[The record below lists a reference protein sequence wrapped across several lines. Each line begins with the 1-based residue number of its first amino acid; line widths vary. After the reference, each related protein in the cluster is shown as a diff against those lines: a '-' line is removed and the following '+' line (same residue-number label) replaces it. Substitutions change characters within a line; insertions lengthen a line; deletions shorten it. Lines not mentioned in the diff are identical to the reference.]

1 MIATSMAIP
10 EGRYQMPQTLD
21 LSSDELLTTTRSVRR
36 RLDLERPVE
45 RHLIEECLN
54 IAMQAPTGS
63 NAQSWAFVV
72 VTDADK
78 RARIAELYQQGWAA
92 YTQLPM
98 FLGKLTFADPNR
110 NSAQQRTASAG
121 TYLADHF
128 HEVPAMVIPCVVG
141 RPESLPGLPP
151 TLVNATVYS
160 SVIQAA
166 WSFQLAARARGLVS
180 CWTTLH
186 LLFEKEVAEILEI
199 PHAEI
204 LQTGLIC
211 LGHAK
216 GGTDFKPGHR
226 DSLETKVHWDTW

>member
-1 MIATSMAIP
+1 MIPTSMATP
-10 EGRYQMPQTLD
+10 EGSYRMPQTLD

-45 RHLIEECLN
+45 RHLIEECLDV
-54 IAMQAPTGS
+54 ATQAPTGS
-63 NAQSWAFVV
+63 NAQTWAFVV

-78 RARIAELYQQGWAA
+78 RARIAELYRQAWDA
-92 YTQLPM
+92 YIQMPISA
-98 FLGKLTFADPNR
+98 GNLTFPDPAR
-110 NSAQQRTASAG
+110 QSAQQRTQNSA

-128 HEVPAMVIPCVVG
+128 HEVPVMVIPCVAG
-141 RPESLPGLPP
+141 RPERLAGLPP
-151 TLVNATVYS
+151 SFVNASVYS

-186 LLFEKEVAEILEI
+186 LLFEKEAAEILEI
-199 PHAEI
+199 PHDEI

-226 DSLETKVHWDTW
+226 DPLETKVHWDTW

>member
-1 MIATSMAIP
+1 MP
-10 EGRYQMPQTLD
+10 ETLD

-36 RLDLERPVE
+36 RLDLQRPVE
-45 RHLIEECLN
+45 RHLIEECLE
-54 IAMQAPTGS
+54 IATQAPTGS

-78 RARIAELYQQGWAA
+78 RARIAELYQQAWGA
-92 YTQLPM
+92 YTQLPQ
-98 FLGKLTFADPNR
+98 FLGNLRFPDPAR
-110 NSAQQRTASAG
+110 QSSQDRTASAG
-121 TYLADHF
+121 TYLAEHF
-128 HEVPAMVIPCVVG
+128 HEVPVMVIPCVAG
-141 RPESLPGLPP
+141 RPESMVGLPP
-151 TLVNATVYS
+151 TLVNGTVYS

-199 PHAEI
+199 PHDEI

-211 LGHAK
+211 LGHPT

-226 DSLETKVHWDTW
+226 DLLGTKVHWDTW